1 MKQLQFNALKQD
13 SKIKQSLVGFVVLVA
28 LIVTGVFLY
37 SFAGDFS
44 GFGGGISRG
53 GVYEELALDH
63 PNGEKY
69 LDLINKAYDRLDNE
83 DPDDDTSAFIDLG
96 FYKNELG
103 DTKGSIKAYKAGL
116 ELKPTNEL
124 ILSNLA
130 HVYEN
135 LKDYKNAERYY
146 RKLVE
151 VNPRNTR
158 GIMDFAS
165 MYRYYFDDKHDA
177 IVDLVEVKGLAV
189 NPNNPNLLIFLAN
202 YYRND
207 IEDLEKS
214 EIFYRQILE
223 LDPNNT
229 AVRVELLNLLRSQ
242 GRSL

>member
-1 MKQLQFNALKQD
+1 MLNKITQD
-13 SKIKQSLVGFVVLVA
+13 SKIRQSLIGFGILVVLIA
-28 LIVTGVFLY
+28 GGIFLF
-37 SFAGDFS
+37 SHGDNFG

-53 GVYEELALDH
+53 GIYEELALDH

-69 LDLINKAYDRLDNE
+69 LDLINKAYGRLDNE

-135 LKDYKNAERYY
+135 SKDYSNAERYY
-146 RKLVE
+146 RRLVAA
-151 VNPRNTR
+151 NPRNTR

-177 IVDLVEVKGLAV
+177 IVDLVEVKGLTV

-207 IEDLEKS
+207 IEDLEKA

-223 LDPNNT
+223 SDPNNT
-229 AVRVELLNLLRSQ
+229 AVKVELLNLLRSQ